1 MKLIPQNY
9 CPKIRHGYILCRAPA
24 RGAGCARLFFFL
36 TLYSNSIPLIQ
47 MLEQFGK
54 YIVEVADFLCGY
66 PLFFLLIG
74 GGIYLFLSSGFVSL
88 RRLPAAIGELRKK
101 NDARNGQISSVQAL
115 ASVIAATVG
124 LGNIAGVAIA
134 LVTGGP
140 GAIFWMWVSALVGMA
155 TKYHEGVLAIM
166 YKGRDDTGAPQG
178 GPMHIITLG
187 LGQRWK
193 PLARFFAV
201 AGLFGT
207 LCIMNANQLTEA
219 FISTF
224 STPEGIESS
233 SFLSSAG
240 GLVGLSNDQTCRLLF
255 GIAIAAVV
263 SVVILGG
270 IRRIANVASVMV
282 PFMVGIYF
290 VMVLY
295 IILSHLGDV
304 PAVFRNIFSEA
315 FNLRAGFGAL
325 AGIAIIGARRAAL
338 VNDAG
343 IGTASIMHGASRNN
357 SPVREGL
364 IAMLGPAVDSGLV
377 CTLTAVA
384 IMLCVPDLAAI
395 QGVKGL
401 EVAVKAF
408 GTGIPGGEYMLMFI
422 VLCFALSSMF
432 SYSFYGSTCAS
443 YLFGSRRS
451 RWYLYLFLASLVV
464 FAIVPIEAAVGM
476 CDLFYA
482 LMAFPTMLSIL
493 LLSGRVRNAT
503 RRFFGKDSADGDGCP
518 ADKNE

>member
-1 MKLIPQNY
+1 
-9 CPKIRHGYILCRAPA
+9 
-24 RGAGCARLFFFL
+24 
-36 TLYSNSIPLIQ
+36 
-47 MLEQFGK
+47 MLDQLGK
-54 YIVEVADFLCGY
+54 YIVAVADFLCGY

-74 GGIYLFLSSGFVSL
+74 GGLYLFLSSGAVSM
-88 RRLPAAIGELRKK
+88 RRLPAAIRELRVKS
-101 NDARNGQISSVQAL
+101 DARNGQISSVQAL

-134 LVTGGP
+134 LVMGGP

-166 YKGRDDTGAPQG
+166 YKGTDDSGRPQG
-178 GPMHIITLG
+178 GPMHIIERG
-187 LGQRWK
+187 LGPKWS
-193 PLARFFAV
+193 PLAKFFAV

-219 FISTF
+219 VVSTF
-224 STPEGIESS
+224 STPESIESNTLFSGVS
-233 SFLSSAG
+233 SVT
-240 GLVGLSNDQTCRLLF
+240 GLDNLHSFKLLC

-295 IILSHLGDV
+295 IIFTRLGDV
-304 PAVFRNIFSEA
+304 PAVFARIFSEA
-315 FNLRAGFGAL
+315 FNLRAGLGAL

-357 SPVREGL
+357 RPVREGL
-364 IAMLGPAVDSGLV
+364 IAMLGPGIDSGLV
-377 CTLTAVA
+377 CTLTALA
-384 IMLCVPDLAAI
+384 ILLCVPEVHDI
-395 QGVKGL
+395 EGVKGL
-401 EVAVKAF
+401 EVAMTAF
-408 GTGIPGGEYMLMFI
+408 SRGIPGGAYMLMFI
-422 VLCFALSSMF
+422 VVCFALSSMF

-443 YLFGSRRS
+443 YLFGTRRS
-451 RWYLYLFLASLVV
+451 RWYVYLFILSLIVCAVV
-464 FAIVPIEAAVGM
+464 PLEAAVGM

-482 LMAFPTMLSIL
+482 LMAIPTMITVV
-493 LLSGRVRNAT
+493 LLSGRVRKAT
-503 RRFFGKDSADGDGCP
+503 RDYFA
-518 ADKNE
+518 KNTVKPQE